1 MKYVKVFFKA
11 VKEYVVA
18 MLAYFVMLGT
28 SYFILYA
35 CFDAWHDFFTK

>member
-1 MKYVKVFFKA
+1 MFIKT

-18 MLAYFVMLGT
+18 MLANAAMLGT

-35 CFDAWHDFFTK
+35 CYEAWHDFFTK